1 MGSGVSG
8 GGRVGV
14 RVVQGMKSS
23 RVLWGLSLVRVM
35 EEVLVRKNS
44 GVVMRKEG
52 FVVRLV
58 VGGGGGGGGGIVMEK
73 LTIGVGFL
81 GGLFTR

>member
-58 VGGGGGGGGGIVMEK
+58 VGGGGGGGIVMEK